1 MNPHPCEFRPRQYG
15 KVFFFLS
22 PIVNRVSSFEQRH
35 LVHAKSTSVSFYRL
49 RSNLQVIACLL
60 AAFYSYGCQRGE
72 SQVFEPVKNPRYSI
86 IAVGDTGRTH
96 RFAQILGGQIAVSEA
111 MTSEARESPIDAL
124 IFLGDNFYWD
134 GLDQENLVPRVRQ
147 NLVAPY
153 CYFLRLDGPRS
164 SEVEEACRVPERDRA
179 PVPVF
184 AVLGNHD
191 LILPQS
197 PELEREA
204 VPLFVPDWQMSSGL
218 TRVFELGN
226 GISLILFESEVA
238 IDDQPR
244 IHRSI
249 EKAIHE
255 AQGPWRI
262 LAMHRPIS
270 TNDRGEKI
278 LRGYPGWVR
287 SGIESAD
294 LPVQLVLTG
303 HHHSLQV
310 FETRAPFPALHVGA
324 GSGSKASGPLAQ
336 NHPDVRFSR
345 MSLGFARI
353 DLIGNGDEERLSVTL
368 TETNDYPILSP
379 LDPPR
384 RVARFEVDRQGRVFN
399 P

>member
-1 MNPHPCEFRPRQYG
+1 MHYG
-15 KVFFFLS
+15 KFRLLVS
-22 PIVNRVSSFEQRH
+22 SIVNFMDSLKQQQPVQPSSPSATWYCRAVD
-35 LVHAKSTSVSFYRL
+35 LRL
-49 RSNLQVIACLL
+49 TALIVCLF
-60 AAFYSYGCQRGE
+60 AGIFSYGCRGGE
-72 SQVFEPVKNPRYSI
+72 ADVFEPIEGARYSI

-96 RFAQILGGQIAVSEA
+96 HLAQLLGGQIAVSEA
-111 MTSEARESPIDAL
+111 MMAEAQQSPVNAL
-124 IFLGDNFYWD
+124 IFLGDYFYWN
-134 GLDQENLVPRVRQ
+134 GLDRETLVSRVRE

-164 SEVEEACRVPERDRA
+164 SEVEEACRIPRRDRA
-179 PVPVF
+179 PVPIF

-191 LILPQS
+191 LILPES
-197 PELEREA
+197 SKLEREA

-218 TRVFELGN
+218 TQVFELGD

-238 IDDQPR
+238 IDDESAIR
-244 IHRSI
+244 RSI
-249 EKAIHE
+249 KRAIHE

-270 TNDRGEKI
+270 TNDLGERK
-278 LRGYPGWVR
+278 LGGYPGYVR
-287 SGIESAD
+287 KAIESSG
-294 LPVQLVLTG
+294 LPVQLTLAG

-310 FETRAPFPALHVGA
+310 FETAAPLPALHVGA

-345 MSLGFARI
+345 MRLGFARI
-353 DLIGNGDEERLSVTL
+353 DLIGNGQDERLSVTL
-368 TETNDYPILSP
+368 TETNEYPILSL

-384 RVARFEVDRQGRVFN
+384 RVARFEVDQQGRVFA